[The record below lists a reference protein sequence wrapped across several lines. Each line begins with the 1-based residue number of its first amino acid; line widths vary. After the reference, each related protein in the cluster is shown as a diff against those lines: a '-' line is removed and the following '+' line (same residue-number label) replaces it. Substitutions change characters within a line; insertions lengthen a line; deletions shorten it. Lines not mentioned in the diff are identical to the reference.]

1 MVVGSPHAPGRS
13 GRASVHRTA
22 GRSGKDRAACRCS
35 AGPASTA
42 RRRGHPDNRTG
53 RDHSRHQP
61 GRGRAPVPRYAGAA
75 PRSPAG
81 GRAGC
86 RAPRGGGTPV
96 SEAIAEGAIISS
108 ANLAEVLTKRAD
120 AGDHPA
126 AVAASLV
133 ETGLLGGAL
142 AVVDLNF
149 DDAVEIAKLRGS
161 IRSVGLS
168 LGDRACLALA
178 RRYGARVL
186 TADAAWARL
195 DIGVRVQ
202 TIR

>member
-1 MVVGSPHAPGRS
+1 VSDALD
-13 GRASVHRTA
+13 ASALLAYLH
-22 GRSGKDRAACRCS
+22 GE
-35 AGPASTA
+35 
-42 RRRGHPDNRTG
+42 
-53 RDHSRHQP
+53 
-61 GRGRAPVPRYAGAA
+61 AGAERVA
-75 PRSPAG
+75 
-81 GRAGC
+81 
-86 RAPRGGGTPV
+86 
-96 SEAIAEGAIISS
+96 EAIAEGAIISS